1 MHHQHINMGYGLK
14 HMFRMAYCFAVHRK
28 STIHLRA
35 EIVMVFLAFILMEF
49 LLLFS
54 WSIFMSQQLFV
65 VFLQYIYVKWKSFM
79 NVFMW
84 QILHAFDFCFW
95 MAFFFIYALKFVGL
109 TIDAHVDFWIKTFV
123 INDTN
128 QSLPSCGQ

>member
-14 HMFRMAYCFAVHRK
+14 HMFRMAYCFAVNRK

-35 EIVMVFLAFILMEF
+35 EIVMVFLALILMEF

-65 VFLQYIYVKWKSFM
+65 VFLQYIYVKWK
-79 NVFMW
+79 
-84 QILHAFDFCFW
+84 
-95 MAFFFIYALKFVGL
+95 
-109 TIDAHVDFWIKTFV
+109 
-123 INDTN
+123 
-128 QSLPSCGQ
+128 

>member
-65 VFLQYIYVKWKSFM
+65 VLSAVYLCQMEIIYECFRVTHFACIWFLLLNGI
-79 NVFMW
+79 
-84 QILHAFDFCFW
+84 
-95 MAFFFIYALKFVGL
+95 FFLYALKFVGL